1 MNNPAFI
8 SLIAMRQASIDFRD
22 SDALTCRRAQGGF
35 TMIELLV
42 TLTIAVILMTI
53 AGPNFLSFIQNG
65 RMASNANELTLALT
79 YAKSEAVK
87 RNTNVKVLKVADAV
101 TACSGAGQ
109 GWSKGWTVFV
119 DADDDNVVDAG
130 EDTLRVWSELK
141 NVTLCFN
148 AGSNVEFRNS
158 GSTANIGTFRL
169 CDSRGASEARGLIVS
184 LQGRIRR
191 ATDSNADGIEED
203 GSGTNL
209 VCP

>member
-8 SLIAMRQASIDFRD
+8 SLIAMRRTSIDFRD
-22 SDALTCRRAQGGF
+22 SDALTRRRAERGF
-35 TMIELLV
+35 TLIELLV
-42 TLTIAVILMTI
+42 TLSIAVILMTI

-87 RNTNVKVLKVADAV
+87 RNTNVKVMKVADAV
-101 TACSGAGQ
+101 TACSGGGA

-130 EDTLRVWSELK
+130 ETLRVWSELK
-141 NVTLCFN
+141 NTTLCFN
-148 AGSNVEFRNS
+148 AGTTVEFRNS
-158 GSTANIGTFRL
+158 GTTANIGTFRL
-169 CDSRGASEARGLIVS
+169 CDSRGASEARGMIVS

-191 ATDSNADGIEED
+191 ATDSNADGTEED